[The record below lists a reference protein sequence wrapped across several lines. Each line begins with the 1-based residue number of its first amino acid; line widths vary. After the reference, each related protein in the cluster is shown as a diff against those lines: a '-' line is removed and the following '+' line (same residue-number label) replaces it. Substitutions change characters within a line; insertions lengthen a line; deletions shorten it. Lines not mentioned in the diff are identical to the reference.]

1 MANSQ
6 LQTKIE
12 RYQDRV
18 ATAKRLLMANM
29 TNQYDS
35 QLARFEKA
43 QDALLSLDT
52 GRIIARGYAM
62 IEKNQALVASV
73 SQITKGD
80 QLTIKMRDGQL
91 DVEVKDV
98 KNENI

>member
-1 MANSQ
+1 
-6 LQTKIE
+6 
-12 RYQDRV
+12 
-18 ATAKRLLMANM
+18 
-29 TNQYDS
+29 
-35 QLARFEKA
+35 
-43 QDALLSLDT
+43 
-52 GRIIARGYAM
+52 M